1 MQNTF
6 LLNHMTFPNVTP
18 IDLPYIGEELGFRGV
33 ELRNDT
39 RSGDPLDG
47 FSGAELRGTADS
59 SNQVIFSIKALQHC
73 NDGSIGPIVLSSLQP
88 LAETARMR
96 GVRAL

>member
-1 MQNTF
+1 MQSTS
-6 LLNHMTFPNVTP
+6 LLNHMTFPDVTP

-47 FSGAELRGTADS
+47 FSAGELRAAADS
-59 SNQVIFSIKALQHC
+59 SNQVILSIKALQHC
-73 NDGSIGPIVLSSLQP
+73 NDGSIGPDCAQF
-88 LAETARMR
+88 TATTCRNCSDT
-96 GVRAL
+96 LD